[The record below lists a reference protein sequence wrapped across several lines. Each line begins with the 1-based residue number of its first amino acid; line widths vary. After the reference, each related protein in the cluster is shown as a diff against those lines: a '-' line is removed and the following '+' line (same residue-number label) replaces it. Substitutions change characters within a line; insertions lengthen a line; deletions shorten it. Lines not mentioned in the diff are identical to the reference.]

1 MGSGSGPVTRA
12 VASYVTD
19 PQFESSQIVFTINSF
34 EVVFK
39 RQKRGSWA
47 VVVAQILEQLL
58 PT

>member
-34 EVVFK
+34 EVVLK
-39 RQKRGSWA
+39 RRKIGPW
-47 VVVAQILEQLL
+47 VVVVVQILEQLL